1 MNHNGVPPP
10 AGWEVRL
17 SSYVL
22 LLGHRGL
29 QRDSLWQGLLP
40 VHLVKGN
47 YNNYFNKRFQH
58 KWIIQSK
65 KKKRNLA
72 FPSNASLHHMEEKKV
87 GYV

>member
-1 MNHNGVPPP
+1 MNNNGVPPP

-22 LLGHRGL
+22 LLGHRAP
-29 QRDSLWQGLLP
+29 QHDSLWQGLLP

-47 YNNYFNKRFQH
+47 YKRLYP

-72 FPSNASLHHMEEKKV
+72 FPLNASLHHMEEKKV
-87 GYV
+87 G